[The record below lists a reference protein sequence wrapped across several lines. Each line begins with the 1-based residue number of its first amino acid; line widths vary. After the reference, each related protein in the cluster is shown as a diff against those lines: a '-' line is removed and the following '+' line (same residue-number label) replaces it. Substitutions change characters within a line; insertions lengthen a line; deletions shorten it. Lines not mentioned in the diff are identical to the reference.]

1 MKTCERC
8 GVEER
13 EKMIGARVQQCL
25 RQFHN
30 LDTAGRGLQCKQRG
44 DGAGLEKQPVW
55 SDKKRA
61 DQGADRERWR
71 QRQEE
76 RFGGVLR
83 MGDGGWHVFKTKEKK
98 WLAIACDHK

>member
-1 MKTCERC
+1 
-8 GVEER
+8 
-13 EKMIGARVQQCL
+13 MIGARVPQCL
-25 RQFHN
+25 RQFHK
-30 LDTAGRGLQCKQRG
+30 LDTAGRGLQGEQRG

-76 RFGGVLR
+76 RFGGV
-83 MGDGGWHVFKTKEKK
+83 GDGGWGMACVQNEGEKMIGNRMRPQIERTEQNES
-98 WLAIACDHK
+98 LQNMG